1 MAQAL
6 ILIDMQNDYFPDGTM
21 ELLDMNAVTANVLQ
35 APNLEDQLRSSG
47 VDQLMIVGEM
57 NPMCI
62 NATTQAAFDLGFKC
76 TVLQDSCAT
85 RDLVFKEATIK
96 AEQVRTSFMA
106 VLSAPYTE
114 VTKTANILAG
124 SA

>member
-21 ELLDMNAVTANVLQ
+21 ELLDMNAATANAFR
-35 APNLEDQLRSSG
+35 APNLEYQLRSSG
-47 VDQLMIVGEM
+47 IDQLMIVGEM
-57 NPMCI
+57 SPMCI
-62 NATTQAAFDLGFKC
+62 DATTQTAFDLGFKC

-85 RDLVFKEATIK
+85 RNLVFKESTIK
-96 AEQVRTSFMA
+96 AELVHTSFMA
-106 VLSAPYTE
+106 VLSAPYAE
-114 VTKTANILAG
+114 VTKTANFLAG